1 MAYHQIPITTYQL
14 IKSKIYCSIRFSVW
28 NIICF
33 GKKKKKTHT
42 WSDIIGT
49 YCPKRVINDG
59 VYHLNKIKILWKKN
73 AP

>member
-14 IKSKIYCSIRFSVW
+14 IKSKIYCGIRLSVW
-28 NIICF
+28 NIIRF
-33 GKKKKKTHT
+33 GLKKKKKTHT

-59 VYHLNKIKILWKKN
+59 LL
-73 AP
+73 